1 MNPKPFQEATV
12 QHVVNA
18 LASPNS
24 SRRFLV
30 ADEVGLG
37 KTRVAQGVIEAL
49 CEKQKHLEVFY
60 VCSSLSIIHQNRD
73 ALLDNLSSEDQKRAR
88 VDVDRLTLLPTA
100 RRPPTRTTPFT
111 LYTLTPGT
119 LPSGRRTGRA
129 DERAVIW
136 ELLRRSVKGVAR
148 HRTLEAVFQRSVG
161 SWDGHLVNAASDVTY
176 ELASLFRSELAT
188 ILGLGDAPW
197 TSTLMQCMKS
207 MASDDAAD
215 LIGKCRSALARAALR
230 KFSPDLIILDE
241 FQRFFDTIIPDEK
254 EAEEKDKE
262 AHDIVDR
269 LLGAGSDKGPALL
282 LLSATPYPLYSGWTE
297 GAHGH
302 YEQFLRLARFLFGA
316 KRRKELQALEQDLHE
331 YSDLLKSESVG
342 SKAVFSI
349 RDRVSDRLAK
359 IMTRTERP
367 STVAGK
373 RRLAF
378 SETSSPV
385 AVEDIQL
392 FRHLLDST
400 TEKQDRSAATSYWT
414 SIPYP
419 LQMMDNGYKLF
430 ERSKPKPLKP
440 GTRSACLY
448 WRQIRRY
455 ESIVHPH
462 PKLRALLDL
471 APPSLLVLPWL
482 PPTKPWWE
490 LGGQFAKA
498 AQGQEPFSKKLVF
511 SRFRATPR
519 AIAATLSY
527 EAERAAFSPL
537 SQRERGVRPAA
548 YEYRTDKGAKP
559 LSGLKRRPGASF
571 SFPLT
576 SKQETAMRS
585 LLMFVPL
592 PALAELGDPLPL
604 AVGQSKYNREAVLH
618 TVESRLKAILG
629 QADIQSREQ
638 TAWSWVAQIEQ
649 TEPSWGALKEGV
661 EAWMA
666 GGDLDDE
673 DSPSQGIE
681 QATRRLLA
689 AERPKLRPAAR
700 DLRELAEIAVLAPG
714 NVLYRAVKRVFGG
727 TKPLSA
733 RIAAVARTSVGPLRT
748 YLDHPDFH
756 LAFRDKLHREHPAAI
771 RNAVW
776 DGNLESV
783 LDEYLAVRRGLGVDQ
798 PRDDIEERVLAGL
811 MQALSVGTVSVRVH
825 ETGKEAANE
834 IFTMRCHAALP
845 FGLSANEMETEKGT
859 FRPDDLRHAFNS
871 PFRPHVLAT
880 TSIGQEGLDF
890 HVWCNHI
897 VHWDLPSNPV
907 DLEQREGRIDRYA
920 GLAIRRALSVTP
932 FDLPS
937 DESPWLAIA
946 KRQKPSRHGMS
957 PWWVSQ
963 GSEIRRSVLMP
974 ALSKMEDDLARLKRE
989 LSLYRMALGQADQE
1003 SLVRALHRRLTET
1016 GEDDPA
1022 LLAWLDKARIDLSPP
1037 ASLFVESLR
1046 SRG

>member
-18 LASPNS
+18 LASPKS

-49 CEKQKHLEVFY
+49 CETQKHLEVFY

-73 ALLDNLSSEDQKRAR
+73 ALLDNLSPEDQKRAR
-88 VDVDRLTLLPTA
+88 VDVDRLTLLPTT
-100 RRPPTRTTPFT
+100 RPSRTTPFT

-136 ELLRRSVKGVAR
+136 ELLRRSVDGVTR
-148 HRTLEAVFQRSVG
+148 QGTLNAVFRRSVG
-161 SWDGHLVNAASDVTY
+161 SWEEHVENAANSVTN

-188 ILGLGDAPW
+188 IVELGDAPW
-197 TSTLMQCMKS
+197 SSTLIQRMKG
-207 MASDDAAD
+207 MAKRDDAD
-215 LIGKCRSALARAALR
+215 LIGKCRSALARAALK

-269 LLGAGSDKGPALL
+269 LLGIGLDKSPAILM
-282 LLSATPYPLYSGWTE
+282 LSATPYPLYSGWTE

-316 KRRKELQALEQDLHE
+316 KRRSELQALEQDLHE

-342 SKAVFSI
+342 SKEVFSI
-349 RDRVSDRLAK
+349 RDRVSNSLAR

-378 SETSSPV
+378 DQTSSPV

-392 FRHLLDST
+392 FRHLLDAT
-400 TEKQDRSAATSYWT
+400 TEKQDRSAATSYWA

-430 ERSKPKPLKP
+430 ERSKPKPLKLD
-440 GTRSACLY
+440 TRSACLY

-455 ESIVHPH
+455 ESISHPH
-462 PKLRALLDL
+462 PKLRALLEL

-482 PPTKPWWE
+482 PPTKPWWA

-498 AQGQEPFSKKLVF
+498 VQKQESFSKKLVF

-527 EAERAAFSPL
+527 EAERAVFSPL
-537 SQRERGVRPAA
+537 SQREKGVRPTA

-559 LSGLKRRPGASF
+559 LSGLKRRPSASF
-571 SFPLT
+571 SFPLA

-592 PALAELGDPLPL
+592 PALADLGDPLPL
-604 AVGQSKYNREAVLH
+604 AAGQPQCTLETVLR

-638 TAWSWVAQIEQ
+638 TAWSWVAQIER

-681 QATRRLLA
+681 KATRRLLA
-689 AERPKLRPAAR
+689 AERPMLKPAAR

-714 NVLYRAVKRVFGG
+714 NVLYRAVKRVFGA
-727 TKPLSA
+727 TKSLSA
-733 RIAAVARTSVGPLRT
+733 RIKVLARVSVGPLRT

-756 LAFRDKLHREHPAAI
+756 LAFRDKLYREHPGAI
-771 RNAVW
+771 RKAVW

-783 LDEYLAVRRGLGVDQ
+783 LDEYLAVRRGLGVDE
-798 PRDDIEERVLAGL
+798 PRDDIEERVLASL
-811 MQALSVGTVSVRVH
+811 TQALSVGTVSVRVH
-825 ETGKEAANE
+825 ETGKEAGNE
-834 IFTMRCHAALP
+834 IFSMRCHAALP
-845 FGLSANEMETEKGT
+845 FGLSATEVETEKGT

-920 GLAIRRALSVTP
+920 GLAVRRALSTDP

-937 DESPWLAIA
+937 HESPWLAIA
-946 KRQKPSRHGMS
+946 NRQKPSRHGMS
-957 PWWVSQ
+957 PWWITQ
-963 GSEIRRSVLMP
+963 GSEIRRSVLIP

-1003 SLVRALHRRLTET
+1003 SLIRALHRRLSEQ
-1016 GEDDPA
+1016 GDDDPA
-1022 LLAWLDKARIDLSPP
+1022 LLTWLDKARIDLSPP
-1037 ASLFVESLR
+1037 T
-1046 SRG
+1046 SRRD